1 MPRWFVLPYFAAF
14 RYNIGNN
21 SKTWSGR
28 KLKFG
33 MLVESVLCIFQK
45 TKRMKS
51 RLWFSSNCHLK
62 KCNFFVLPL
71 LSIECQI
78 HKLLFLAKRMIPR
91 SSKSDNQKQS
101 YSNFKSSA
109 FGIWPIRSWSED
121 LVRHSFIG
129 LSMRIFPGLQ
139 NENEMCDSCRIWDET
154 SLGHDLEI

>member
-1 MPRWFVLPYFAAF
+1 MPYFAAF
-14 RYNIGNN
+14 RYNIVNN

-33 MLVESVLCIFQK
+33 MLVGLILCFFIRQKEWNPDCDFQVIVIWK
-45 TKRMKS
+45 NATF
-51 RLWFSSNCHLK
+51 LCCHI
-62 KCNFFVLPL
+62 

-78 HKLLFLAKRMIPR
+78 HKLLFLAKRMILR

-101 YSNFKSSA
+101 YANFKSSA
-109 FGIWPIRSWSED
+109 FAIWPIRCWSKD

-129 LSMRIFPGLQ
+129 LPMRIFPGLQ

-154 SLGHDLEI
+154 SLERDLEI